1 MSAVASFGS
10 EPSFSGVV
18 PIGTPVRLEGRML
31 KRKGRLVQLEGRVIR
46 QDTDATVAQAS
57 GSFMTD

>member
-1 MSAVASFGS
+1 
-10 EPSFSGVV
+10 
-18 PIGTPVRLEGRML
+18 ML

-46 QDTDATVAQAS
+46 QDNDATIAEAT